1 MASSERVLIRP
12 LGVERADR
20 RREWGSSVDG
30 AHELVSQLPVPLSKS
45 SKKGSATDPEWLV
58 TERSSM
64 YQPSSTGLPPVTTV
78 KRMRRLASFFHCER
92 STACCAHAV
101 REPVAE

>member
-12 LGVERADR
+12 FGVERADR
-20 RREWGSSVDG
+20 RPEWGSSAEG

-45 SKKGSATDPEWLV
+45 SNKGRTTEPECSSM
-58 TERSSM
+58 ERSSR
-64 YQPSSTGLPPVTTV
+64 YQPSSTPEPLVYTV
-78 KRMRRLASFFHCER
+78 KRIRRLASFFQVER
-92 STACCAHAV
+92 STNCCAHAV